1 MRMTMQVNENSQFKY
16 GTCNTGVTCN
26 TGDTCNT
33 RDTCNTGELAI
44 LQIQTQIAKS
54 GDIYT

>member
-1 MRMTMQVNENSQFKY
+1 MKIANLNM
-16 GTCNTGVTCN
+16 
-26 TGDTCNT
+26 
-33 RDTCNTGELAI
+33 ELAILESLAILETLVI

>member
-1 MRMTMQVNENSQFKY
+1 MTMQVNENSQFKY